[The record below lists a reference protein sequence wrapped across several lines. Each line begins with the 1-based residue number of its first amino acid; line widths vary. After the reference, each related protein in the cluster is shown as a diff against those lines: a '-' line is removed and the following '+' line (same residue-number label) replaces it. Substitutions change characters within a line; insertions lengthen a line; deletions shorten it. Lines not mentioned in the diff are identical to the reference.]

1 MSGFSLDAS
10 LRLGQTLS
18 PQMIQSLKLLQ
29 YSNLQLEQVL
39 RKELQENPILEESLE
54 SDEREE
60 ERTVDQSTDSGS
72 DDSSDAAEDFQL
84 PVSGVSADKT
94 VVSAS
99 DDEPTAA
106 VDGEKMKDVDWEDY
120 EYDSFTP
127 PVGRGSEEGEE
138 KVDLYERINLSS
150 ESLEEHLL
158 SQLREKRLTPK
169 RFEIAECI
177 IGNINETGYIAI
189 STTELAEKFKVT
201 ESEIEEVRHI
211 ILHLDPLGIA
221 AKDLRE
227 CLLVQ
232 VHAKGLSGSLMAKI
246 IDKHYELLKKYQ
258 LPEIA
263 RQTGAT
269 VAEVQTAIKEIGKLE
284 PHPGTVVSEVRSVS
298 IIPDLIV
305 NKLNNGEFQITL
317 NDGYVPNLRVSKEY
331 IGMLRKET
339 KKSSEVRKY
348 VSEKLNAANWL
359 VRAIEQRKVTM
370 IRVMTSI
377 VNKQKDWFEKGP
389 PNLKP
394 LRLQE
399 VADDISMHISTVC
412 RVSNDKYVQTPY
424 GVYELKQFFSSGVE
438 QEDGT
443 EVSTQRARDL
453 LKELVDGEEKK
464 KPLSDQQLVD
474 LMKDKGIEVAR
485 RTVSKYR
492 EQLGILPA
500 RLRKEF

>member
-1 MSGFSLDAS
+1 
-10 LRLGQTLS
+10 
-18 PQMIQSLKLLQ
+18 
-29 YSNLQLEQVL
+29 
-39 RKELQENPILEESLE
+39 
-54 SDEREE
+54 
-60 ERTVDQSTDSGS
+60 
-72 DDSSDAAEDFQL
+72 
-84 PVSGVSADKT
+84 VS
-94 VVSAS
+94 
-99 DDEPTAA
+99 
-106 VDGEKMKDVDWEDY
+106 
-120 EYDSFTP
+120 
-127 PVGRGSEEGEE
+127 
-138 KVDLYERINLSS
+138 
-150 ESLEEHLL
+150 
-158 SQLREKRLTPK
+158 
-169 RFEIAECI
+169 
-177 IGNINETGYIAI
+177 ET
-189 STTELAEKFKVT
+189 EV
-201 ESEIEEVRHI
+201 EEVRHV
-211 ILHLDPLGIA
+211 ILHLDPLGIGS
-221 AKDLRE
+221 KDLRE

-232 VHAKGLSGSLMAKI
+232 VHAKGLSDSLMAKI
-246 IDKHYELLKKYQ
+246 IDKHFELLKKYQ

-263 RQTGAT
+263 RQTGAQ
-269 VAEVQTAIKEIGKLE
+269 VADVQHAIKEIGKLE

-298 IIPDLIV
+298 IIPDLVV

-317 NDGYVPNLRVSKEY
+317 NDGYVPSLRVSKEY
-331 IGMLRKET
+331 ISMLRKET

-389 PNLKP
+389 PNLRP

-453 LKELVDGEEKK
+453 LKELVDGEVKS

-474 LMKDKGIEVAR
+474 LMKEKGIEVAR